1 MRTGVGIYS
10 SQRCNPSSLSDGK
23 RRKRS
28 RPGTL
33 VRLGTGHE
41 CLGSGRN
48 DVAQC
53 KFGW

>member
-10 SQRCNPSSLSDGK
+10 SQRCNPSSHSNG
-23 RRKRS
+23 KRS
-28 RPGTL
+28 RPDTL

-41 CLGSGRN
+41 CLGSGCN
-48 DVAQC
+48 CIAQR